1 MSASLRT
8 ASSDMGG
15 LAASP
20 ARGRQP
26 SDSGRSRGG
35 SAERCGSPDGALTP
49 PGLPVPL
56 ELVTTSLL
64 GAAAL
69 PPPSL
74 LAFSQDAACEEQLG
88 EGAPPPSPPG
98 LSTPRAQFVPP
109 ECFRSPKGATGMS
122 GLSAA
127 LVAHSPLAEPE
138 LEDRKRS
145 RGSIYHKQGLC
156 RPCQF
161 MRNRKGCLDGAD
173 CVHCH
178 YPHEEMTNSAIRRA
192 HRRAS
197 AEKREPLKV
206 GPERPMTRSE
216 STTPGD
222 VFSELFT
229 PTTASERDQSEG
241 SQEVDA
247 QDSAGSETADELL
260 PGPPNDPWKVPVPRG
275 AAAGWALPPDRVAHL
290 SIDVLRRWTTSAF
303 ACSM

>member
-1 MSASLRT
+1 
-8 ASSDMGG
+8 MGQ
-15 LAASP
+15 
-20 ARGRQP
+20 R
-26 SDSGRSRGG
+26 
-35 SAERCGSPDGALTP
+35 
-49 PGLPVPL
+49 
-56 ELVTTSLL
+56 
-64 GAAAL
+64 
-69 PPPSL
+69 
-74 LAFSQDAACEEQLG
+74 
-88 EGAPPPSPPG
+88 
-98 LSTPRAQFVPP
+98 
-109 ECFRSPKGATGMS
+109 M
-122 GLSAA
+122 A
-127 LVAHSPLAEPE
+127 LVATAVLRASSQVREVLHQPFPFVSGCQGFMAGHPLSRRASEQRPW
-138 LEDRKRS
+138 LRTDQRPPPRS
-145 RGSIYHKQGLC
+145 TGLC

-247 QDSAGSETADELL
+247 QDSAGRLRGGIA
-260 PGPPNDPWKVPVPRG
+260 PRLG
-275 AAAGWALPPDRVAHL
+275 VMGVW
-290 SIDVLRRWTTSAF
+290 
-303 ACSM
+303 